1 MRDGTSTRLLPIC
14 SPRCAVMPM
23 ADKIGKQ
30 NTVEVCLS
38 IRSISP
44 NVTISAAATN
54 QGAFG
59 WSKSDIILNWATRH
73 GSTYSWHVESSPLH
87 VRDHSLAEQPIKSLA
102 DRRAALRD
110 R

>member
-30 NTVEVCLS
+30 NTVEICLS
-38 IRSISP
+38 IRSISL
-44 NVTISAAATN
+44 NVKISAAATN

-59 WSKSDIILNWATRH
+59 SPKSDIILKRAARH
-73 GSTYSWHVESSPLH
+73 GFIYSWHVESSSIH
-87 VRDHSLAEQPIKSLA
+87 VRDHSLTVQPIKSLA